1 MPDVLFIDFPDDFNN
16 ASGTWSLGYRYMI
29 SSLRQNGFSAALLH
43 PPAHNSRQALIDQ
56 ILQVNSAIVGFTTYD
71 VKLAALLEFI
81 RDLRRAGSH
90 SHITL
95 GGLCASAI
103 PGLILDEVPE
113 VDSVVVGEGEQTIVD
128 LARRVTRCEG
138 GDTLPG
144 VWMRTANGVTRGRP
158 RPLHNDLDELPIPA
172 LDGIA
177 SRSKGYNDYKSNG
190 CVPVLASRGCYGR
203 CTFCCIQQFYR
214 ACPGAVWRGRRPA
227 AVIDEIS
234 TVTKLSRARKVTFVD
249 ENFMGPGAA
258 GRRHAVQIAK
268 ELACKDL
275 NIRFN
280 FGCRPNDIEHETI
293 AALKKS
299 GLAAVTLGIESM
311 GNEALVLFN
320 KRTTPEINYHA
331 LGILEELKI
340 PTEITFIF
348 FHPLTTLDEI
358 GANLAF
364 IDYVKHSQFAYFNK
378 YQPFSEFVPF
388 FETELTH
395 RLSLMNLAVR
405 TLSEHSIQYQDP
417 RVALIARQVLN
428 TPANHI
434 SRLIRQLELGTTNA
448 SRALRARL
456 QAYYLHLNMV
466 RLPALASELCKLL
479 KHGNSPKSARVQ
491 GVLDLFA
498 EERRTIDSLVTAFD
512 AVASR
517 VQ

>member
-1 MPDVLFIDFPDDFNN
+1 MDVLFIDVPDDFNN
-16 ASGTWSLGYRYMI
+16 ASSTWSLGFRYMM
-29 SSLRQNGFSAALLH
+29 SSLRRNGFTAALAH
-43 PPAHNSRQALIDQ
+43 PPTRNSRQVLIDE
-56 ILQVNSAIVGFTTYD
+56 ILQTQSAIVGFTTYD

-81 RDLRRAGSH
+81 RDLRRNGLR

-138 GDTLPG
+138 GDTIPG
-144 VWMRTANGVTRGRP
+144 VWMRTSKGVTRGEP
-158 RPLHNDLDELPIPA
+158 RPLHNDLDELPLPA
-172 LDGIA
+172 LDGIGD
-177 SRSKGYNDYKSNG
+177 RSKGHDNYKSNA

-203 CTFCCIQQFYR
+203 CTFCCIQRFYR
-214 ACPGAVWRGRRPA
+214 ACPGAVWRGRRPS
-227 AVIDEIS
+227 AVIDELS
-234 TVTKLSRARKVTFVD
+234 TVAQLSGARKVTFVD

-258 GRRHAVQIAK
+258 GRRHAVQIAN
-268 ELACKDL
+268 ELACTGL

-280 FGCRPNDIEHETI
+280 FGCRPNDIDRETI
-293 AALKKS
+293 ATLKKS

-320 KRTTPEINYHA
+320 KLTTPEINYHA
-331 LGILEELKI
+331 LSILEELKI

-348 FHPLTTLDEI
+348 FHPLTSLDEI
-358 GANLAF
+358 DANLNF
-364 IDYVKHSQFAYFNK
+364 IDYVRRSRFAYFNK

-388 FETELTH
+388 FGTELTQ
-395 RLSLMNLAVR
+395 RLSLMKLAVR

-428 TPANHI
+428 TPANHVAK
-434 SRLIRQLELGTTNA
+434 LIRQLESRRTKA
-448 SRALRARL
+448 SNLLRARL
-456 QAYYLHLNMV
+456 LAYYIQLNMV
-466 RLPALASELCKLL
+466 RLPALAAELCKLL
-479 KHGNSPKSARVQ
+479 KHGASPRSARVR
-491 GVLDLFA
+491 GVLDMFA
-498 EERRTIDSLVTAFD
+498 QERRTIGSLVTAFG